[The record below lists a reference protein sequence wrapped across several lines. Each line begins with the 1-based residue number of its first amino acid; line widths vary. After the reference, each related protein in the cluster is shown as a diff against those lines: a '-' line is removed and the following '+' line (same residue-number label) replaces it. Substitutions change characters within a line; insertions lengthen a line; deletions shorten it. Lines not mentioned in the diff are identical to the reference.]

1 MSYYI
6 FRCDKQDCHDG
17 LAIIS
22 ADHPLTA
29 REALE
34 NAEKHRFYRGQGALH
49 IVDEEGYA
57 LFDPDKEI
65 EWRLVT
71 DMVAPHRGKPN
82 IIAAAYHKQEKS
94 WFIRLMV
101 ALAAARHAYAAEIR
115 SKL

>member
-6 FRCDKQDCHDG
+6 FRCDEQHSHDG

-29 REALE
+29 RETLE
-34 NAEKHRFYRGQGALH
+34 NAEKHRFYRGQGVLH
-49 IVDEEGYA
+49 IVDEEGCA

-65 EWRLVT
+65 KWRLVM
-71 DMVAPHRGKPN
+71 DIVGPHRGEPS
-82 IIAAAYHKQEKS
+82 ILAAAYHKEEKN
-94 WFIRLMV
+94 WFTRLMI
-101 ALAAARHAYAAEIR
+101 ALMAARHAYAAEIH